1 MIMSGKFI
9 PEDGVEYA
17 PVYYFIG
24 VDMKVH
30 CYIKEPYSD
39 NMYAQELDMVGNLF
53 KNKDEAKEY
62 ALIIRKIL
70 SSRNI
75 VKIKELFNKSGV
87 SDKPD
92 GHWEV
97 SEMDD
102 MIAYKEE

>member
-1 MIMSGKFI
+1 MSGKFI
-9 PEDGVEYA
+9 PEEGVDYI
-17 PVYYFIG
+17 PVHYFIG

-39 NMYAQELDMVGNLF
+39 SMYAQNLDMVGNLF

-75 VKIKELFNKSGV
+75 EKVKELFNKSGV
-87 SDKPD
+87 SEKTNGYWTEAP
-92 GHWEV
+92 
-97 SEMDD
+97 EMGDL
-102 MIAYKEE
+102 MVYRKE

>member
-1 MIMSGKFI
+1 MSKKFI
-9 PEDGVEYA
+9 PEDGVEYV

-39 NMYAQELDMVGNLF
+39 SMYAQGLGMVGNLF

-75 VKIKELFNKSGV
+75 EKIKELFNKSGV
-87 SDKPD
+87 SEKPN
-92 GHWEV
+92 GYWKEAP
-97 SEMDD
+97 EMGD
-102 MIAYKEE
+102 MMVYREE